1 MCCLTSTRT
10 ALGLSRDRADIL
22 GRGTYHA
29 AHSGSKESMITEHVD
44 FPFIILF
51 YFISFW
57 LKKTWNRG
65 SGLIKGIICLISK
78 ERIVT
83 RQR

>member
-29 AHSGSKESMITEHVD
+29 AHSGSKERMITEHVD
-44 FPFIILF
+44 FPFIR
-51 YFISFW
+51 ISFW

-83 RQR
+83 RQK